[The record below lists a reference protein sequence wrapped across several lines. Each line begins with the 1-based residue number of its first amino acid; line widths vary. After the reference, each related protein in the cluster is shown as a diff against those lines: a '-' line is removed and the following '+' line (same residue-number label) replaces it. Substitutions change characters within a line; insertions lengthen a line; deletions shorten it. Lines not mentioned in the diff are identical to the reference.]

1 MICQAMTSG
10 HGRNTQ
16 PSCRLGLGFAGSVA
30 EAGPNDLA
38 LGATGRFTSSAISG
52 PAGGVDH

>member
-10 HGRNTQ
+10 HATNAQ
-16 PSCRLGLGFAGSVA
+16 PTRCGLGLGFAASVA

-38 LGATGRFTSSAISG
+38 LGATARLPLRS
-52 PAGGVDH
+52 PDPQVV